1 MNERFTASI
10 GAVAGALLAS
20 TVLTAPALAQ
30 QDPIKIGMMLTLS
43 GPPAALGTQARDG
56 FRLAV
61 EEMGGEMAGRPVE
74 VLEVDDE
81 LKPDTAV
88 TKARGLVE
96 RDQVDFVVGTIFS
109 NILGAIA
116 KPVTESETFLISPNA
131 GPSPLAGRGCNPYF
145 FSVSYQNDQVHEV
158 LGKYAQA
165 EGYARVFLIAPNY
178 QAGKDSLA
186 GFKRHFE
193 GEVVDEIYTPL
204 GQQDFAAEMARIA
217 DAKPDAVFVF
227 MPGGSGVSLVRQFRE
242 AGLADTIP
250 FLSAFTV
257 DETTLPATKRDAVGL
272 FSGATWAPNLDNE
285 TNKAFVAAFEEKYGY
300 VPGLYAAH
308 GYDTARLIDSA
319 VEAVGGDLSDK
330 DAVRAALRA
339 ADFDSVRGDFAFN
352 ANQFPVQDFYLV
364 KAAEREDGQFQTEI
378 VETVF
383 DDFGDNYAGECRMD

>member
-1 MNERFTASI
+1 MNARFTASI

-74 VLEVDDE
+74 VIEVDDE

-96 RDQVDFVVGTIFS
+96 RDRVDFVVGTIFS

-131 GPSPLAGRGCNPYF
+131 GPSPQAGRGCNPYF
-145 FSVSYQNDQVHEV
+145 FSAGFQNDQAHEV
-158 LGKYAQA
+158 MGKYAQD
-165 EGYARVFLIAPNY
+165 EGYERVFLIAPNY

-193 GEVVDEIYTPL
+193 GEVVDEIFTPL

-242 AGLADTIP
+242 AGLADDIP

-257 DETTLPATKRDAVGL
+257 DETTLPATKDDAVGL
-272 FSGATWAPNLDNE
+272 FGGAPWAPDLDNE
-285 TNKAFVAAFEEKYGY
+285 ANKAFVAAFEEKYGY
-300 VPGLYAAH
+300 VPGQYAAH

-330 DAVRAALRA
+330 DAVRAALKA

-352 ANQFPVQDFYLV
+352 TNQFPVQDYYLV
-364 KAAEREDGQFQTEI
+364 RAAKREDGQFQTE
-378 VETVF
+378 VVKTVF
-383 DDFGDNYAGECRMD
+383 DDFEDFYAGECRME